1 MKKLF
6 ILLILGFSV
15 PALAEIV
22 STVSFN
28 PSRIG
33 TYKYLKVSRDTNFKG
48 GLETP
53 TLNVQSAG
61 EVTMRWDNANKPEK
75 YYNVPT
81 ITGTTG
87 PVSVDMPSTTFL
99 QDTTLGTAAIK
110 YSASDTAPSGVGAG
124 PDITMTGGSLSFI
137 DGTTNNDSYVSV
149 LNGAN
154 TVQFYTDALNE
165 NTLNISGN
173 AGKSVALTADGTTYT
188 AKNESADT
196 KGADSA
202 YTRGFHLAGVDIPYP
217 AGDYVQKT
225 GTTSLSDSAALCWV
239 QRCTTEGKVAWVLSL
254 VNGTCPGKKDISC
267 GGSLPDN
274 PSAGLSWQYDG
285 WEAVRSFMCGSGQQ
299 EAEQFCRQYPNTA
312 PSGSCSKA
320 GEVKYAMC
328 SVNDYCPGH
337 PIDAEV
343 AKYTCK

>member
-1 MKKLF
+1 M
-6 ILLILGFSV
+6 
-15 PALAEIV
+15 
-22 STVSFN
+22 
-28 PSRIG
+28 
-33 TYKYLKVSRDTNFKG
+33 
-48 GLETP
+48 
-53 TLNVQSAG
+53 
-61 EVTMRWDNANKPEK
+61 
-75 YYNVPT
+75 
-81 ITGTTG
+81 
-87 PVSVDMPSTTFL
+87 
-99 QDTTLGTAAIK
+99 
-110 YSASDTAPSGVGAG
+110 
-124 PDITMTGGSLSFI
+124 
-137 DGTTNNDSYVSV
+137 
-149 LNGAN
+149 NGAS
-154 TVQFYTDALNE
+154 TVQFYVGKSDTNGTSSDTYVLNE
-165 NTLNISGN
+165 NTLNISGKFEN
-173 AGKSVALTADGTTYT
+173 SKVKSVALTADGTTYT

-196 KGADSA
+196 KGENST

-254 VNGTCPGKKDISC
+254 VNGSCPATKTNISC

-320 GEVKYAMC
+320 GEVKYAIC